1 MYALLMQSNLFI
13 RQAQWGILIP
23 SGRDL
28 LEMVQV
34 QPAQAS
40 PYVPRPDGSEGIGS
54 YARKVAQA
62 GLGPMPH
69 PKDVVYNHPV
79 VRQHA
84 HFWSCCAELLPRLM
98 LPSFD
103 GVNSTKKLTPWQCP
117 VELLLMSNPAQSC
130 CLGMV
135 VHSPEPRLNIP
146 SWLCRQPRQGSKQP
160 LRRAT
165 TQIKSTALCWGG

>member
-1 MYALLMQSNLFI
+1 MLHL
-13 RQAQWGILIP
+13 
-23 SGRDL
+23 
-28 LEMVQV
+28 VQV
-34 QPAQAS
+34 QTDQAS

-84 HFWSCCAELLPRLM
+84 ELCSRWAELLLRLM

-103 GVNSTKKLTPWQCP
+103 GVSTTKKLTPWQCP
-117 VELLLMSNPAQSC
+117 IDVLPMSHPVGTYC
-130 CLGMV
+130 FGMAMA
-135 VHSPEPRLNIP
+135 SPDTQLSIR
-146 SWLCRQPRQGSKQP
+146 SWLCRQPRRGSRQP

-165 TQIKSTALCWGG
+165 TQIKSTAPCWAG

>member
-1 MYALLMQSNLFI
+1 MYAMLFI

-34 QPAQAS
+34 QPDQAS

-84 HFWSCCAELLPRLM
+84 HLCCCCAELLLRLM

-103 GVNSTKKLTPWQCP
+103 GVSTAKKLTVWQCP
-117 VELLLMSNPAQSC
+117 VDVSPMSNPAGV
-130 CLGMV
+130 LLWHGDA
-135 VHSPEPRLNIP
+135 HSRY
-146 SWLCRQPRQGSKQP
+146 
-160 LRRAT
+160 
-165 TQIKSTALCWGG
+165 TA